1 MAHLELVKWLAF
13 AAMVVD
19 HVDLVLFNRSVPW
32 MFEVGRF
39 AAPAFAI
46 CFGIGLAFTRDAFA
60 VADRL
65 MVPAIVAQCVWLL
78 VAPVGYLLAY
88 GNVLVV
94 FTCCALVLAAARK
107 HLWAGAA
114 AGAFL
119 LVVSPGL
126 EGGPGLI
133 VLVAA
138 GYLTSCANSWLPYL
152 GGFAPWLAGALS
164 PGLVAA
170 ALAPVLAR
178 LVPFTV
184 PRLRGALAW
193 GYPLH
198 LAVIGLAAALL
209 HVPA

>member
-1 MAHLELVKWLAF
+1 MQHLELVKWLAF
-13 AAMVVD
+13 IAMVVD
-19 HVDLVLFNRSVPW
+19 HVDLVMFNRSVPW

-46 CFGIGLAFTRDAFA
+46 CFGIGLAFSRDAFA

-65 MVPAIVAQCVWLL
+65 MWPSVLAQCTWLL
-78 VAPVGYLLAY
+78 VAPPSYPLSY

-94 FTCCALVLAAARK
+94 FTCCALVLACGRK
-107 HLWAGAA
+107 NLWGGIASGV
-114 AGAFL
+114 FL
-119 LVVSPGL
+119 LAVSPGL

-138 GYLTSCANSWLPYL
+138 GYLTSRVNSWLPYL

-184 PRLRGALAW
+184 PRVRGLLAW

-198 LAVIGLAAALL
+198 LAAIGLIASIAHA
-209 HVPA
+209 

>member
-1 MAHLELVKWLAF
+1 MAHLELVKWVAF
-13 AAMVVD
+13 VAMVVD

-65 MVPAIVAQCVWLL
+65 MWPAVLAQCVWIV
-78 VAPVGYLLAY
+78 VAPRDYPLSY

-94 FTCCALVLAAARK
+94 FTCCALVLAACRK
-107 HLWAGAA
+107 HLWAGLA
-114 AGAFL
+114 AGTFV
-119 LVVSPGL
+119 LVVSPQL
-126 EGGPGLI
+126 EGGPGL
-133 VLVAA
+133 VLLVAA
-138 GYLTSCANSWLPYL
+138 GYLTSRANSWLPYL

-164 PGLVAA
+164 PGLVLA

-184 PRLRGALAW
+184 PRIRGFLAW
-193 GYPLH
+193 GYPVH
-198 LAVIGLAAALL
+198 LAVIGLFAL
-209 HVPA
+209 V